1 MIAADRIRPMTKLI
15 EVAANTFLNPSMIVS
30 IDSQGSQSV
39 VTLVTGKTL
48 TISLD
53 AQSLAKKLTV
63 S

>member
-1 MIAADRIRPMTKLI
+1 MTKLI

-39 VTLVTGKTL
+39 VTLVTGKSL